1 MWQHEPCF
9 FGWKQGNKPKRN
21 AGAFPTTVWQID
33 VPVLPGVESRHPTE
47 KPLELFTTPILLH
60 TQRGDVCFEPFSGS
74 GTHLCA
80 AEKTERRCFAME
92 IEPAF
97 VAVALERLSE
107 MRLKPRMLL
116 DRKNA

>member
-1 MWQHEPCF
+1 
-9 FGWKQGNKPKRN
+9 
-21 AGAFPTTVWQID
+21 
-33 VPVLPGVESRHPTE
+33 
-47 KPLELFTTPILLH
+47 LH